1 MSKTLYTNGTQHT
14 PFPRGPLPV
23 GCKDVCTEGE
33 DAVLFR
39 MFFPVLGKKVPY
51 EEQDPASWT
60 DWYLG
65 QPYSTGFAKFII
77 TTQSYSMWILR
88 ALSPFLFLYGDWL
101 TKSLKV
107 PTAWLGGE
115 QPDEDNAARE
125 TPAGAKM
132 PVLVASHGMAAH
144 RSVFSCLAS
153 DLASHGFLVL
163 VLEHRDGSSCASFH
177 VGPASS
183 RSWMIYSGYERESQ
197 LDRRVEEVFGAVAA
211 VRRLNDGTLINELE
225 PDHKLSAFKGALD
238 VNNMALLGHSYGGTT
253 TLRVL
258 ADPRNCFKVGVT
270 LDPWMF
276 PVRADPEALGRAV
289 AIPVLSVSSEDFNQG
304 ANLKALRRLR
314 DAHKTEES
322 MFYTMK
328 GTTHHHGNDAPW
340 LAGRL
345 GWWITSGNYTHP
357 PEIINE
363 LQNNLIL
370 TFLDKYLDIED
381 RRLLASVIPV
391 YEQFIQENKGILL
404 ED

>member
-14 PFPRGPLPV
+14 PFPRGPLSV

-39 MFFPVLGKKVPY
+39 LFFPVLGKKVPY
-51 EEQDPASWT
+51 EKQDPAGWT

-77 TTQSYSMWILR
+77 TSQSYSMWILR

-101 TKSLKV
+101 TKNLKV
-107 PTAWLGGE
+107 PAAWLGGE
-115 QPDEDNAARE
+115 QPDEDDAARE
-125 TPAGAKM
+125 TPASGKM

-144 RSVFSCLAS
+144 RSVFSSLAC
-153 DLASHGFLVL
+153 DLASHGFLVV
-163 VLEHRDGSSCASFH
+163 VLEHRDGSSCASYH
-177 VGPASS
+177 VGPSS
-183 RSWMIYSGYERESQ
+183 SKTWMIYSGYERESQ
-197 LDRRVEEVFGAVAA
+197 LDHRVEEVFGAVAA
-211 VRRLNDGTLINELE
+211 VRRLNEGTLINELE
-225 PDHKLSAFKGALD
+225 PDNKLSAFKGALD
-238 VNNMALLGHSYGGTT
+238 LNNMALLGHSYGGTT
-253 TLRVL
+253 TFRVL
-258 ADPRNCFKVGVT
+258 ADPRNCFRVGVT

-276 PVRADPEALGRAV
+276 PVRSDPEALGRAV
-289 AIPVLSVSSEDFNQG
+289 ATPVLSVSSEDFNNG

-322 MFYTMK
+322 LFYTMK

-357 PEIINE
+357 PEVINE
-363 LQNNLIL
+363 LQNSLIL

-391 YEQFIQENKGILL
+391 YEQFIQENKDILM

>member
-1 MSKTLYTNGTQHT
+1 M
-14 PFPRGPLPV
+14 
-23 GCKDVCTEGE
+23 
-33 DAVLFR
+33 
-39 MFFPVLGKKVPY
+39 VPY

-77 TTQSYSMWILR
+77 TTQSYSMWVLR

-107 PTAWLGGE
+107 PAAWLGGE
-115 QPDEDNAARE
+115 HPDEGGAARGS
-125 TPAGAKM
+125 PAGAKM
-132 PVLVASHGMAAH
+132 PVLVVSHGMAAH
-144 RSVFSCLAS
+144 RSAFSSLAT
-153 DLASHGFLVL
+153 DLASHGFFVV

-177 VGPASS
+177 VGPSNS
-183 RSWMIYSGYERESQ
+183 KTWTIYSGYERESQ
-197 LDRRVEEVFGAVAA
+197 LDHRVEEVFSAAAA
-211 VRRLNDGTLINELE
+211 VRQLNAGTLVNELE
-225 PDHKLSAFKGALD
+225 PENKLSAFKGALD

-253 TLRVL
+253 TLRAL
-258 ADPRNCFKVGVT
+258 ADSRNCFRVGVA

-276 PVRADPEALGRAV
+276 PVRSDPEALGRAV
-289 AIPVLSVSSEDFNQG
+289 AAPVLSVSSEDFNQG
-304 ANLKALRRLR
+304 ANLRALRRLR

-322 MFYTMK
+322 LFYTMK

-357 PEIINE
+357 PEVIHE

-370 TFLDKYLDIED
+370 TFLDKHLDIED
-381 RRLLASVIPV
+381 RRLLAAVIPA
-391 YEQFIQENKGILL
+391 YEQFIQENKDILI